1 MMPLA
6 ERVIMISGA
15 SRGIGLAVARRLL
28 HAGARLSLGVR
39 DKAAAEDALGAG
51 NAQAVSYFPY
61 SAVDPESA
69 ENWIAGPLE
78 TFGRLDGLVNNAGVS
93 GPPFALTDAD
103 ETGLDEMWAVNV
115 KGPMRLTR
123 LALPHLAGS
132 GAGRVVNIAS
142 LSGKRVKNDN
152 VGYSMTKFALIA
164 LTHATRREG
173 WAQGIR
179 ATAICP
185 SFVHTNMTAGVEGVP
200 PSDMIQPDDLAELV
214 VTALTLPN
222 NAVVAEVLVNY
233 RLEDMF

>member
-15 SRGIGLAVARRLL
+15 SRGIGLAVSKRLL
-28 HAGARLSLGVR
+28 NEGARLSLGVR
-39 DKAAAEDALGAG
+39 DMAAARDSLRTSNTTG
-51 NAQAVSYFPY
+51 VRFFPY
-61 SAVDPESA
+61 SATDLKSA
-69 ENWIAGPLE
+69 ENWVAGTVQ
-78 TFGRLDGLVNNAGVS
+78 TFGRLDGLVNNAGIS
-93 GPPFALTDAD
+93 QPPVALTDAD

-179 ATAICP
+179 ATAICH
-185 SFVHTNMTAGVEGVP
+185 SFVHTDMTAGVEGVP

>member
-69 ENWIAGPLE
+69 ENWIAGSLE

-173 WAQGIR
+173 WTQGIR

-185 SFVHTNMTAGVEGVP
+185 SFVHTDMTAGVEGVP

>member
-15 SRGIGLAVARRLL
+15 SRGIGLAVAKRLL
-28 HAGARLSLGVR
+28 NEGARLSLGVR
-39 DKAAAEDALGAG
+39 DMAAARDSLRTSNTTG
-51 NAQAVSYFPY
+51 VRFFPY
-61 SAVDPESA
+61 SATDLKSA
-69 ENWIAGPLE
+69 ENWVAGTVQ
-78 TFGRLDGLVNNAGVS
+78 TFGRLDGLVNNAGIS
-93 GPPFALTDAD
+93 QPPVALTDAD

-185 SFVHTNMTAGVEGVP
+185 SFVHTDMTAGVEGVP

>member
-15 SRGIGLAVARRLL
+15 SRGIGLAVAKRLL
-28 HAGARLSLGVR
+28 NEGARLSLGVR
-39 DKAAAEDALGAG
+39 DMAAARDSLRTSNTTG
-51 NAQAVSYFPY
+51 VRFFPY
-61 SAVDPESA
+61 SATDLKSA
-69 ENWIAGPLE
+69 ENWVAGTVQ
-78 TFGRLDGLVNNAGVS
+78 TFGRLDGLVNNAGIS
-93 GPPFALTDAD
+93 QPPVALTDAD

-173 WAQGIR
+173 WTQGIR

-185 SFVHTNMTAGVEGVP
+185 SFVHTDMTAGVEGVP